1 MCVLRRR
8 PVTIIPANIAR
19 LSRLPQ
25 SSLLSPTLPAADA
38 AAAAT
43 VESKLMMMVIRRR
56 NFGKCSP
63 SARDHLSI
71 YLSIRAGKLYAP
83 SPVRD
88 SLQFR
93 RRCGHVACRRFHS
106 RNCRCRCRRRQPI
119 SGRVGAALTRDW
131 STASSSSSSV
141 VM

>member
-25 SSLLSPTLPAADA
+25 SSLLSPTLPAA

-71 YLSIRAGKLYAP
+71 YLSGQANYT
-83 SPVRD
+83 
-88 SLQFR
+88 
-93 RRCGHVACRRFHS
+93 
-106 RNCRCRCRRRQPI
+106 RRRQFVTRCNFADAAVTWPV
-119 SGRVGAALTRDW
+119 VGSTPGTVAVAVAVVSQSAA
-131 STASSSSSSV
+131 V
-141 VM
+141 

>member
-71 YLSIRAGKLYAP
+71 YLSIYLSGQANYT
-83 SPVRD
+83 
-88 SLQFR
+88 
-93 RRCGHVACRRFHS
+93 
-106 RNCRCRCRRRQPI
+106 RRRQFVTRCNFADAAVTWPV
-119 SGRVGAALTRDW
+119 VGSTPGTVAVAVAVVSQSAA
-131 STASSSSSSV
+131 V
-141 VM
+141 